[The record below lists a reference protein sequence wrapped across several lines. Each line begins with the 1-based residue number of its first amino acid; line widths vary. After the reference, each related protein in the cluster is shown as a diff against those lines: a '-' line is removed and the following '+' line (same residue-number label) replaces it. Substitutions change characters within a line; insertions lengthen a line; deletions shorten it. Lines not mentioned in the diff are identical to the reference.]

1 MSPSDFLAGEQTIA
15 ASYTATATVEGVTFS
30 LAGTLKFK
38 MAEIFTI
45 YNSMELEHDYNNVTI
60 AGSEIEVDLGGYTAQ
75 VLTVTGNDVTL
86 KNGTIIDLTIAEGV
100 ENVTLE
106 DIKDNEAGTW
116 IFAGGGSGSI
126 VLRGS
131 TAPKGTVVITSPT
144 PIEIRSESGESEI
157 SGNVIIETVARVII
171 DTPVQGDIEV
181 RAASESITVK
191 RPVKKIT
198 AFFKTCIRID
208 HRLSQSERP
217 KLEKPAAVVASAVL
231 IDDDE
236 DEIENVEFED
246 NEDLSQPEAIIV
258 SIEKIIV
265 EVKPGDPY
273 SLPAQVEVIYS
284 DGTLGYKA
292 VAWSPTTVDTSEK
305 GTFTFVGTVED
316 YAGIAQL
323 ILRVKADETFYDLT
337 YTAGENGSIQGDT
350 NQSVKHGESGS
361 QVEAKAAINYHFVKW
376 SDGSTDNPRIDT
388 NITADV
394 DVQALFA
401 IDKYT
406 VIFLD
411 WDGETLAKERIPHG
425 GSATAPTVPE
435 KEGYTFTGWDKEF
448 DKVTSDLTVT
458 ALYDYDELMILG
470 EMIAEADERA
480 RPGYTFVAD
489 THTEQDWDQYWGDFE
504 GALNAAKQTQGN
516 LIEKHPLTE
525 EDEGVVATAIQ
536 DLQRAVEI
544 LDGIEDFDDALGDRE
559 DPKGLVETVYD
570 CSLRP
575 LGDFPAGRMRCYYE
589 KDTANVY
596 WMLSEYVKEQDLYD
610 GTRGTGMNPGLQNV
624 MLSDSI
630 TKLRSGSRTV
640 NIYKEDGTRR
650 TKKELEGEG
659 IKLAISWLKENGIDD
674 WYYYGMVGLVI
685 DCELI
690 GETSDG
696 TEFERTYTFH
706 FIDGGVHL
714 FDSNYRYCV
723 IDGVVRISGHN
734 VLTYSAEENGTV
746 EGGLEQIVEHG
757 EDGAPVTA
765 VPNPGY
771 HFVKWSD
778 GSTENPRT
786 DTNVTGYISVTA
798 EFAADGYT
806 VTFDAQEGTVE
817 PETKQVTYDSAY
829 GDLPTPDRIGYSFIG
844 WFTDETGGTE
854 VEADTTVAETSNH
867 SLYARWLPNEDTAYK
882 IEHYQQGVDGDGYA
896 LRDTEEKTGPTG
908 KNVEAQAKDY
918 PGFTENTNHESRVAS
933 GDIAADGSLVLKL
946 YYDRETY
953 TVSFNSN
960 GGGDVAD
967 ITDIRYE
974 ATITAPTAPEKQGY
988 TFGGWFK
995 EADLNNEWIF
1005 ASDQV
1010 MEATTLY
1017 AKWNANTG
1025 TAYKVEH
1032 YQQDVTGDGYT
1043 LVEDDTES
1051 LTGTTAET
1059 ATASAKD
1066 YTGFSE
1072 NENHSSRIASGAIAA
1087 DGGLVLRLYYDRDT
1101 FTVNFESNGGDDVAS
1116 IGNVRY
1122 EATIT
1127 EPTAPEKQGYSFAG
1141 WFKEADLNNEWIFAS
1156 DQVKADTT
1164 LYAKWEPTAVTCV
1177 EILIAALPD
1186 ASTLNLDDLDDVE
1199 AAEAAYN
1206 NLSTEEQ
1213 GEVSSAD
1220 VNKLNAATNEIEQL
1234 VLKDVDRRFN
1244 EAKEDLLY
1252 EDTGIERVEYV
1263 NRTATFFIDDPY
1275 EKVFAFV
1282 SSGVT
1287 DVFEAMFQD
1296 VSWMKLNN
1304 NHCYELEGDYFGGLE
1319 AGARLVLVLLGHDEY
1334 IENPF
1339 EHTSELMNLNMSD
1352 LQGKQVDIQLA
1363 IKPGIKD
1370 YIGSYVV
1377 EFKGIDCTVNIT
1389 AHEGG
1394 VTGGGTYEIGSEVE
1408 ITVTPP
1414 EGKEIDT
1421 FSIDGVNKLPDLD
1434 DNKYTFSIKSDVTVK
1449 VTYAAK
1455 KYIVTF
1461 KDWDDTVL
1469 VSRTVKHG
1477 QDATA
1482 PDVPARTGYTFTG
1495 WDKTFTNVT
1504 EDLTVTAQYSIN

>member
-1 MSPSDFLAGEQTIA
+1 MSTAEISEVYATAEALLDAFKDELDAAELTIILGESEEKTFDLETADVVDIALYLLGDLSPSDFLAGEQTIAASYTATATVEGVTFSLAGTLKFQAVADPAVAAKAAFLAALADKAAEMDVAEVVIDEENISVTFLSTAEISEVYATAEALLDAFKDELDAAELTIILGESEEKTFDLETADVVDIALYLLGDLSPSDFLAGEQTIAASYTATATVEGVTFSLAGTLKFQAVADPAVAAKAAFLAALADKAAEMDVAEVVIDEENISVTFLSTAEISEVYATAEALLDAFKDELDAAELTIILGESEEKTFDLETADVVDIALYLLGDLSPSDFLAGEQTIAASYTATATVEGVTFSLAGTLKFQAVADPAVAAKAAFLAALADKAAEMDVAEVVIDEENISVTFLSTAEISEVYATAEALLDAFKDELDAAELTIILGESEEKTFDLETADVVDIALYLLGDLSPSDFLAGEQTIA

-38 MAEIFTI
+38 MTEIFTI

-458 ALYDYDELMILG
+458 ALYSYNELTTLG
-470 EMIAEADERA
+470 EMIADADERA

-544 LDGIEDFDDALGDRE
+544 LDGIE
-559 DPKGLVETVYD
+559 
-570 CSLRP
+570 
-575 LGDFPAGRMRCYYE
+575 
-589 KDTANVY
+589 
-596 WMLSEYVKEQDLYD
+596 
-610 GTRGTGMNPGLQNV
+610 
-624 MLSDSI
+624 
-630 TKLRSGSRTV
+630 
-640 NIYKEDGTRR
+640 
-650 TKKELEGEG
+650 
-659 IKLAISWLKENGIDD
+659 
-674 WYYYGMVGLVI
+674 
-685 DCELI
+685 
-690 GETSDG
+690 
-696 TEFERTYTFH
+696 
-706 FIDGGVHL
+706 
-714 FDSNYRYCV
+714 
-723 IDGVVRISGHN
+723 
-734 VLTYSAEENGTV
+734 
-746 EGGLEQIVEHG
+746 
-757 EDGAPVTA
+757 
-765 VPNPGY
+765 
-771 HFVKWSD
+771 
-778 GSTENPRT
+778 
-786 DTNVTGYISVTA
+786 
-798 EFAADGYT
+798 
-806 VTFDAQEGTVE
+806 
-817 PETKQVTYDSAY
+817 
-829 GDLPTPDRIGYSFIG
+829 
-844 WFTDETGGTE
+844 
-854 VEADTTVAETSNH
+854 
-867 SLYARWLPNEDTAYK
+867 
-882 IEHYQQGVDGDGYA
+882 
-896 LRDTEEKTGPTG
+896 
-908 KNVEAQAKDY
+908 
-918 PGFTENTNHESRVAS
+918 
-933 GDIAADGSLVLKL
+933 
-946 YYDRETY
+946 
-953 TVSFNSN
+953 
-960 GGGDVAD
+960 
-967 ITDIRYE
+967 
-974 ATITAPTAPEKQGY
+974 
-988 TFGGWFK
+988 
-995 EADLNNEWIF
+995 
-1005 ASDQV
+1005 
-1010 MEATTLY
+1010 
-1017 AKWNANTG
+1017 
-1025 TAYKVEH
+1025 
-1032 YQQDVTGDGYT
+1032 
-1043 LVEDDTES
+1043 
-1051 LTGTTAET
+1051 
-1059 ATASAKD
+1059 
-1066 YTGFSE
+1066 
-1072 NENHSSRIASGAIAA
+1072 
-1087 DGGLVLRLYYDRDT
+1087 
-1101 FTVNFESNGGDDVAS
+1101 
-1116 IGNVRY
+1116 
-1122 EATIT
+1122 
-1127 EPTAPEKQGYSFAG
+1127 
-1141 WFKEADLNNEWIFAS
+1141 
-1156 DQVKADTT
+1156 
-1164 LYAKWEPTAVTCV
+1164 
-1177 EILIAALPD
+1177 
-1186 ASTLNLDDLDDVE
+1186 
-1199 AAEAAYN
+1199 
-1206 NLSTEEQ
+1206 
-1213 GEVSSAD
+1213 
-1220 VNKLNAATNEIEQL
+1220 
-1234 VLKDVDRRFN
+1234 
-1244 EAKEDLLY
+1244 
-1252 EDTGIERVEYV
+1252 
-1263 NRTATFFIDDPY
+1263 
-1275 EKVFAFV
+1275 
-1282 SSGVT
+1282 
-1287 DVFEAMFQD
+1287 
-1296 VSWMKLNN
+1296 
-1304 NHCYELEGDYFGGLE
+1304 
-1319 AGARLVLVLLGHDEY
+1319 
-1334 IENPF
+1334 
-1339 EHTSELMNLNMSD
+1339 
-1352 LQGKQVDIQLA
+1352 
-1363 IKPGIKD
+1363 
-1370 YIGSYVV
+1370 
-1377 EFKGIDCTVNIT
+1377 
-1389 AHEGG
+1389 
-1394 VTGGGTYEIGSEVE
+1394 
-1408 ITVTPP
+1408 
-1414 EGKEIDT
+1414 
-1421 FSIDGVNKLPDLD
+1421 
-1434 DNKYTFSIKSDVTVK
+1434 
-1449 VTYAAK
+1449 
-1455 KYIVTF
+1455 
-1461 KDWDDTVL
+1461 
-1469 VSRTVKHG
+1469 
-1477 QDATA
+1477 
-1482 PDVPARTGYTFTG
+1482 
-1495 WDKTFTNVT
+1495 
-1504 EDLTVTAQYSIN
+1504 